1 MYSFYLFTCTLFW
14 DSPIPEC
21 ITSARLMSAIDVPG
35 SGWIDHIANVKIGR
49 LWVSDYDKI
58 LKEVNFENVI
68 QTVTD
73 ASCSFGKFDVTSEG
87 FLLYVRRENIGSSI
101 QKMTPGGK
109 NVIMFTSDSNM
120 IMCIH
125 SSKINMDLIVCVHN
139 KTNNSVQLARYG
151 STGETIRDIAVDWL
165 GQELYKYPIY
175 VTENRNGDVVVSD
188 KEKKALVVV
197 DSFGGHR
204 FDYLGYHSQFS
215 PGGICTD
222 VYRHILVADCHFN
235 NSSIHILD
243 QDGKFLL
250 VLLSTQECK
259 NIQFL
264 ALCVDDKNNLY
275 VGDEGKKIKVYKYLK
290 DWKV

>member
-1 MYSFYLFTCTLFW
+1 
-14 DSPIPEC
+14 
-21 ITSARLMSAIDVPG
+21 MSAIDVPG
-35 SGWIDHIANVKIGR
+35 SGWIDHIANVKKGR

-87 FLLYVRRENIGSSI
+87 FLLYVRRENIGCSI

-151 STGETIRDIAVDWL
+151 STGETIRDIAVDGL

-243 QDGKFLL
+243 QDGQFLL

-275 VGDEGKKIKVYKYLK
+275 VGDEGRKIKVYKYLK
-290 DWKV
+290 D